1 MDETK
6 EYLYA
11 MEWRCQER
19 DTAAACVCVCVYVYR
34 GGTPVRPQCDV
45 IIVIYSQIFLVAV

>member
-19 DTAAACVCVCVYVYR
+19 DTDAACVCVCTCLEVER
-34 GGTPVRPQCDV
+34 Q
-45 IIVIYSQIFLVAV
+45 